1 MLDTLAVQPCAA
13 RTHEQSNTQSN
24 VQIYT
29 YTMHRHTSIV
39 ENHVTLTLCFFC
51 VW

>member
-13 RTHEQSNTQSN
+13 RTREQSNAQSN
-24 VQIYT
+24 VQIHPYS
-29 YTMHRHTSIV
+29 MQRHSSV
-39 ENHVTLTLCFFC
+39 ENHVAFCFFC